1 MMIMKHEEFERFNLL
16 SEKVLLEIASTNEL
30 QELKKLITIWNESTE
45 YNLIQGLYVPNSA
58 GSLF

>member
-1 MMIMKHEEFERFNLL
+1 MKHEEFERFNLL